1 MNKNFNKNPFD
12 KKIRGLEYYN
22 KLQIFAEQELDN
34 RFEDLALFIRNVILE
49 QDTPRSLA
57 HELYKYDLIILVP
70 VNKNFPNRL
79 GITINIECCTQIYNH
94 QDSKYIK
101 IQDFLAAP
109 IIKYENQLYTLQ
121 NFVFAIAYNGSIH
134 WQPNFEVNQPDLNK
148 LYHDVICEI
157 PETYLRLTHDIARCL
172 VAAYKDIFEKFNGDN
187 NGYSA
192 IMNRQPMIV
201 NNGKLIKDGYDNP
214 TCWFNNSYIQIPIRE
229 QANFG
234 IRICLELQLQQIN
247 KQGFIFVYG
256 NKQKE
261 KEKSNILGL
270 SCQQTTKF
278 LIFET
283 FGSQRRLL
291 NKIIAK
297 LPISSEMMQKP
308 FKLEVSLYKNGYI
321 SLAVNEYLKYC
332 EKIPTNF
339 SIYNGKLI
347 IGANLDGEK
356 FGNFLCS
363 VNSIEAINHQNI
375 IHTIFMSGVRQL
387 SGLDGLQ
394 LPPDIIKRP
403 ALR

>member
-1 MNKNFNKNPFD
+1 MNKKFNKNPFD

-49 QDTPRSLA
+49 KDTPKSLP
-57 HELYKYDLIILVP
+57 HELSKYDLIILVP
-70 VNKNFPNRL
+70 VDKNFPNRWS
-79 GITINIECCTQIYNH
+79 ITSKIECCTQIYNGK
-94 QDSKYIK
+94 DSKSITVEK
-101 IQDFLAAP
+101 FLSAP
-109 IIKYENQLYTLQ
+109 IIQYNNELYTLQ

-134 WQPNFEVNQPDLNK
+134 WQPSCDANQPNLNK
-148 LYHDVICEI
+148 LYNEVICEI
-157 PETYLRLTHDIARCL
+157 SETSLRLIHDIASCF
-172 VAAYKDIFEKFNGDN
+172 VAAYKEIFGKFNGN
-187 NGYSA
+187 NDGYSD
-192 IMNRQPMIV
+192 IKGRQPMV
-201 NNGKLIKDGYDNP
+201 FTKGQLIKDGYDNP
-214 TCWFNNSYIQIPIRE
+214 TCWFNNSYLQIPIRE

-234 IRICLELQLQQIN
+234 IRICLELQMLNTLQ
-247 KQGFIFVYG
+247 QGFIFVYG
-256 NKQKE
+256 NRQKE
-261 KEKSNILGL
+261 KEKSNMLGL

-278 LIFET
+278 LILET
-283 FGSQRRLL
+283 FGSQKRLL

-297 LPISSEMMQKP
+297 IPISLEMMQKP

-321 SLAVNEYLKYC
+321 SLAVNEYLKHC
-332 EKIPTNF
+332 EKISTNF

-363 VNSIEAINHQNI
+363 VNSIEAINHKNI